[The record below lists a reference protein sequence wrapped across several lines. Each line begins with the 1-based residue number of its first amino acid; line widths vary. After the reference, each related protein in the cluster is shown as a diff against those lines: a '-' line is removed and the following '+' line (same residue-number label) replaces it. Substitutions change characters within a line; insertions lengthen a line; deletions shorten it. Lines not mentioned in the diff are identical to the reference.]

1 MAINQ
6 TLQEMYESFAKDKT
20 LKNKDINYISIVG
33 GTKIQDN
40 IFNQRLYHNGNIIVI
55 YDLIPLVNSLFTDYI
70 IDFKYFKNQIIFI
83 GNKELLNKQEV
94 TPSNKYK
101 SGFKYSKSYYHNRLI
116 DYTIINDINA
126 FNDIKSQNKEI
137 NNLQNCLVKYK
148 NITSIPMCMFSNI
161 EVFNHIEFYYSFEW
175 VLEENVKLNIK
186 FNKSYFSINLEIKL
200 EKQQISKNKDYVISA
215 VTNKYEKLLNH
226 INHINHI
233 NHELLKDKTLKK

>member
-20 LKNKDINYISIVG
+20 LKNKDINYISIVS

-40 IFNQRLYHNGNIIVI
+40 IFNQQLYHNGNIIVI

-70 IDFKYFKNQIIFI
+70 IDFKYFKNQIIFL
-83 GNKELLNKQEV
+83 GNNELLNKQEL
-94 TPSNKYK
+94 TPCNCWGPK
-101 SGFKYSKSYYHNRLI
+101 FNYSKSYYHNRLI

-148 NITSIPMCMFSNI
+148 NITPIHVVMFSNL
-161 EVFNHIEFYYSFEW
+161 ETFNHIEFYYSFEW

-186 FNKSYFSINLEIKL
+186 FNKSYFSIYLEIKL

-215 VTNKYEKLLNH
+215 VTNKYENLLNH
-226 INHINHI
+226 INQ
-233 NHELLKDKTLKK
+233 ELQKHKT